1 MADSESRPAGRVR
14 WRRICGVLLLAVLGA
29 EGLGQLYFRI
39 WSGQWLRSTQLYVWS
54 PYGLVR
60 NNPNATSP
68 QFRINANGFRD
79 MRDYE
84 RRKRPGTIR
93 VVLLGGSVL
102 YSGIAETFLESEG
115 RVDSRSTIAQFLQ
128 QRLAAD
134 PAFAGVT
141 VEVLNAAVNFNRI
154 VEVATAYAGEYAWW
168 DPDLVVVFGS
178 ANNFFDALSL
188 EQFQAGAYG
197 VRLPHPWERD
207 CQRLANERSLATW
220 LELGA
225 RAAADHSALATM
237 LSKIA
242 SKVLDAAQGLVNRYA
257 VDADT
262 ARTPERAP
270 TADEETPVF
279 EEYAALV
286 EGVVA
291 MARAR
296 GQDLAFFWEY
306 HLNDLRHIKPLSEAE
321 RGLARTVPEDEGSR
335 AFHFRMRDRWTAY
348 LRDRGVP
355 SVDPLERFR
364 REPGTIF
371 IDYLHYTRH
380 GNAVMADEVYRAVRP
395 GLVARIETHRAAA
408 GK

>member
-1 MADSESRPAGRVR
+1 M
-14 WRRICGVLLLAVLGA
+14 
-29 EGLGQLYFRI
+29 
-39 WSGQWLRSTQLYVWS
+39 
-54 PYGLVR
+54 
-60 NNPNATSP
+60 
-68 QFRINANGFRD
+68 
-79 MRDYE
+79 
-84 RRKRPGTIR
+84 
-93 VVLLGGSVL
+93 
-102 YSGIAETFLESEG
+102 
-115 RVDSRSTIAQFLQ
+115 
-128 QRLAAD
+128 
-134 PAFAGVT
+134 
-141 VEVLNAAVNFNRI
+141 
-154 VEVATAYAGEYAWW
+154 
-168 DPDLVVVFGS
+168 VVFGS

-291 MARAR
+291 TARAR

-306 HLNDLRHIKPLSEAE
+306 YLDDLRHIKPLSEAE

-380 GNAVMADEVYRAVRP
+380 GNAVMADELYRGLRP
-395 GLVARIETHRAAA
+395 GLVERLEKRRAGAVN
-408 GK
+408 